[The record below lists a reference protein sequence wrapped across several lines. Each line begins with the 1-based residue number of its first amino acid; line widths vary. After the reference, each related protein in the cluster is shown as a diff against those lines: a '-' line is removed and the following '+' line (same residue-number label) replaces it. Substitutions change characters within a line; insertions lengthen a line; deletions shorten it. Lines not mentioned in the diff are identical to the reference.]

1 MTGIITRNDV
11 MIGKVKTTRNVE
23 ITGHM
28 EISGNEMT
36 VIVNIIIRND
46 VIMIGNVEM
55 TSNF

>member
-46 VIMIGNVEM
+46 VMIGNVEM

>member
-1 MTGIITRNDV
+1 
-11 MIGKVKTTRNVE
+11 MIGNVKTTRNVE